1 MIHLVILIKYL
12 VPKAWEFSLQNFIM
26 QRVQLSGGVT
36 MSAFCREFKQV
47 IALPQQVYAA
57 SERVEL
63 KLNHRMHNNLVLQF
77 TFLREKCQTVTD
89 FGSKFFNIPPT
100 CMSINHKL
108 SGSSSTNSSYAL
120 TQAF

>member
-47 IALPQQVYAA
+47 LLCY
-57 SERVEL
+57 
-63 KLNHRMHNNLVLQF
+63 LNKYMRLQK
-77 TFLREKCQTVTD
+77 E
-89 FGSKFFNIPPT
+89 
-100 CMSINHKL
+100 
-108 SGSSSTNSSYAL
+108 
-120 TQAF
+120 